1 MRIYRASIPPF
12 ANSPA
17 QPCRHDFRLK
27 MRIVAHAGLPD
38 CREQWNDL
46 VQKVERPQVFYTYE
60 WAEAVTH
67 AYGESLKPLVLAG
80 YREEQLVGVVALAQD
95 LASGHL
101 SFLAGST
108 ADYCDFISAA
118 DDREEFVVL
127 AMQELRKTGA
137 PQISLANL
145 PADSRSVRA
154 LQSNA

>member
-1 MRIYRASIPPF
+1 MYLASIPPF
-12 ANSPA
+12 ANLPV
-17 QPCRHDFRLK
+17 QPCRHDLGLK
-27 MRIVAHAGLPD
+27 MRIVAHAGFPD
-38 CREQWNDL
+38 FREQWNAL
-46 VQKVERPQVFYTYE
+46 AHKVERPQVFYSYE
-60 WAEAVTH
+60 WAEAVAH
-67 AYGESLKPLVLAG
+67 AYGKSLKPLILAG

-137 PQISLANL
+137 PQVSLANL